1 MGSQSRSLTCVDSFS
16 RKPTILH
23 GAGVFQPQ
31 HLTEYSVCGVCVC
44 VSCTRGRCRRCAV
57 SMQRDWLMTMSR
69 LRAVLLRP
77 VLLRPVLR
85 CTDCV
90 SSLIDTR
97 HRSPPTRSDVS
108 LTCSP
113 ASTTDAST
121 NTGTPPRAGTGSLE
135 LTPPFSKSGM
145 CSRSR
150 GLGLETVSRTNNVS
164 SRSRLGQSAQR
175 LGLGLFHVVGRDVL
189 CCVRAVWHSIVV
201 VVPYRPIC
209 LSP

>member
-1 MGSQSRSLTCVDSFS
+1 
-16 RKPTILH
+16 
-23 GAGVFQPQ
+23 
-31 HLTEYSVCGVCVC
+31 
-44 VSCTRGRCRRCAV
+44 
-57 SMQRDWLMTMSR
+57 MQRDWLMTMSR
-69 LRAVLLRP
+69 LRAVLVRAVLLRP
-77 VLLRPVLR
+77 VLRAVLLRAVLRAVLR

-90 SSLIDTR
+90 SSWIDTR

-135 LTPPFSKSGM
+135 LTPPVSKSGM

-175 LGLGLFHVVGRDVL
+175 LGLGPIRLGVSSRSRAIL
-189 CCVRAVWHSIVV
+189 CRWSRRFMRRARSVAQYSRR
-201 VVPYRPIC
+201 RPIQTN
-209 LSP
+209 LP

>member
-1 MGSQSRSLTCVDSFS
+1 MCV
-16 RKPTILH
+16 
-23 GAGVFQPQ
+23 
-31 HLTEYSVCGVCVC
+31 VCVC

-69 LRAVLLRP
+69 LRPVLVRAVLLRP
-77 VLLRPVLR
+77 VLRAVLLRAVLRAVLR

-90 SSLIDTR
+90 SSLVDTR
-97 HRSPPTRSDVS
+97 HRSLPTRSDVS

-121 NTGTPPRAGTGSLE
+121 NTGTPPRAGTGPLE
-135 LTPPFSKSGM
+135 LTPPFSKPGM

>member
-1 MGSQSRSLTCVDSFS
+1 
-16 RKPTILH
+16 
-23 GAGVFQPQ
+23 
-31 HLTEYSVCGVCVC
+31 VC

-69 LRAVLLRP
+69 LRAVLLRAVLVRP
-77 VLLRPVLR
+77 VLLRAVLRAVLRPVLR

-97 HRSPPTRSDVS
+97 HRSPPTRSNVS

-135 LTPPFSKSGM
+135 LTPPVSKSGM

-150 GLGLETVSRTNNVS
+150 GLGLETVSRTNDVS
-164 SRSRLGQSAQR
+164 SRSRSGGFR
-175 LGLGLFHVVGRDVL
+175 GMRG
-189 CCVRAVWHSIVV
+189 VRPHPPW
-201 VVPYRPIC
+201 RP
-209 LSP
+209 SERFMVYQFRKQ

>member
-1 MGSQSRSLTCVDSFS
+1 M
-16 RKPTILH
+16 
-23 GAGVFQPQ
+23 
-31 HLTEYSVCGVCVC
+31 CVC

-57 SMQRDWLMTMSR
+57 SMQRDWLIAMSR
-69 LRAVLLRP
+69 LRAVLLRA
-77 VLLRPVLR
+77 VLLRAVLRAVLR

-97 HRSPPTRSDVS
+97 HRSLPTRSNVS

-175 LGLGLFHVVGRDVL
+175 LGLGLFYVVGRDVL
-189 CCVRAVWHSIVV
+189 CGMRAVWRSRRR
-201 VVPYRPIC
+201 RPIQTN
-209 LSP
+209 LP